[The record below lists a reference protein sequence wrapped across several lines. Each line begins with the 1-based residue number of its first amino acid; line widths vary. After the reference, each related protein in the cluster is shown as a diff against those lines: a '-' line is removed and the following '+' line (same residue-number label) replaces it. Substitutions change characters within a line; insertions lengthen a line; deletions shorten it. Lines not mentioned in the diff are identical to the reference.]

1 MTRLSA
7 WPFGDARSPLMGF
20 RPDSSSSR
28 TTPKAYTSILS
39 VTFPYIKYSGARY
52 PNVPTTS
59 LCVRE
64 VELDG
69 AQIASPKS
77 DSYHSDEF
85 RVSVSHQRQRD
96 KTGNKMEARQ
106 YCINLRLE
114 LVGEKD
120 VGRLDVPVDRRPRAA
135 RVHVAQ
141 RFRDPQRRLV
151 PVRP

>member
-7 WPFGDARSPLMGF
+7 WPFGDVLSPLMGF
-20 RPDSSSSR
+20 RPDSSSSK

-59 LCVRE
+59 VCVRE
-64 VELDG
+64 VGLDG

-85 RVSVSHQRQRD
+85 IVSVSHQRQ
-96 KTGNKMEARQ
+96 T
-106 YCINLRLE
+106 
-114 LVGEKD
+114 
-120 VGRLDVPVDRRPRAA
+120 DRYKRK
-135 RVHVAQ
+135 
-141 RFRDPQRRLV
+141 
-151 PVRP
+151 